1 MRIPRSAIALLC
13 TVLQICFGTVYAWS
27 FFQTI
32 LVHQVG
38 WTHTE
43 TAWAFS
49 IAIFSLGVSAAW
61 AGNMLPRL
69 GPKRLALAGSIMFSV
84 GYLISGGALHLDSVP
99 LFYLGNGVVGGAGIG
114 LGYVTP
120 VATVA
125 KWFPDRK
132 GLATGIVVMGFG
144 VGAFL
149 LSKGLAPFLIV
160 RTAGALPL
168 VFVWLGIVFACIL
181 IPSSLALRD
190 PPPGSVPQAGSSTDD
205 PPGIRGAGVLP
216 SVPAHHPVRHHVDRV
231 LLQHRRR
238 DLG

>member
-1 MRIPRSAIALLC
+1 
-13 TVLQICFGTVYAWS
+13 
-27 FFQTI
+27 
-32 LVHQVG
+32 
-38 WTHTE
+38 
-43 TAWAFS
+43 
-49 IAIFSLGVSAAW
+49 
-61 AGNMLPRL
+61 
-69 GPKRLALAGSIMFSV
+69 MFSV